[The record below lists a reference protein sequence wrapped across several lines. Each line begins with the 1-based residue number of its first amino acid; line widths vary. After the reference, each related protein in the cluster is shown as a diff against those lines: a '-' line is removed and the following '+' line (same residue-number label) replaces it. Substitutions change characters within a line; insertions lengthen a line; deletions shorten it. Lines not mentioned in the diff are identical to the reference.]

1 MAGELPEDA
10 LENIMIA
17 EAMGHQEGPQLQNR
31 NEGDMNMPGEFPVLF
46 ADFTDDEDEGE
57 GEAGAAAPIGDRG
70 LAQVRA
76 QNIREALG
84 DAESSSDDDD
94 EDSEE
99 EDVAVSPSFDRTCF
113 CILICLFKY
122 QPMPVRMIRN
132 LMNRIWGG
140 SATAAAGDSSE
151 EEEADGSRPVDH
163 DDGGVD

>member
-10 LENIMIA
+10 LEDIMIA
-17 EAMGHQEGPQLQNR
+17 EAMGHQEEPQLQDR
-31 NEGDMNMPGEFPVLF
+31 NEGNRNMPGEFPVLF
-46 ADFTDDEDEGE
+46 ADFTDEEGEGEGE
-57 GEAGAAAPIGDRG
+57 GEAGAPAPIGGRD

-76 QNIREALG
+76 QNVREALG
-84 DAESSSDDDD
+84 DAERSSDDEE

-99 EDVAVSPSFDRTCF
+99 EDVAVSPSSDRTCF
-113 CILICLFKY
+113 CVLICLFKY

-140 SATAAAGDSSE
+140 SAAADSSE
-151 EEEADGSRPVDH
+151 EEEADGSRPMNH